1 MTWVVVVKNIP
12 VRDTVY
18 HEVIDSLL
26 ISDISVQLNVE
37 EVNHFGIY
45 VQNWN
50 YEAAKEIVNDVL
62 ADQTGDV

>member
-1 MTWVVVVKNIP
+1 MDKFEGGTRDMTWV
-12 VRDTVY
+12 
-18 HEVIDSLL
+18 
-26 ISDISVQLNVE
+26 
-37 EVNHFGIY
+37 Y